1 MKKLTMP
8 YVIGGVNEK
17 KSNGGTQYYQQDR
30 VYMMADISMCLP
42 ANLPNGSYMYLIKK
56 GGVKSGKDR

>member
-1 MKKLTMP
+1 M
-8 YVIGGVNEK
+8 NEK